1 MPADSNPA
9 TARFALSPEDRETF
23 YAAQRRNRRAT
34 WRLSLLCVI
43 AAVIMGLPLTLI
55 LTPLFYF
62 LMMVAAEIINQASPL
77 PAAFWDTMHTLARQ
91 AAALTQNLP
100 NSRPVDPNL
109 LISGL
114 LVLFVPGIMF
124 SLAVWIGVRALFR
137 SGGIGGGLL
146 AMQARE
152 PDQRNLKELQL
163 ADAAQEMAIAAGLPA
178 PRVLLIEA
186 DAANAAAIGS
196 SPNDACIVVTRRL
209 LDDLNREELQA
220 VLANL
225 IGSIG
230 NGDLSIAFTVASVFE
245 SCGMLVTL
253 INAPFGPKARGALWN
268 ILKYVFRRDPG
279 GTRGAAADT
288 VAALLCRN
296 LELGHDDIE
305 QLFDSGRKPNIFLKL
320 VRLVF
325 YPILWTDIAVQLT
338 LWMFVSMMLGP
349 CIALLW
355 RTRQYLADASA
366 IQLTRN
372 PDSLASALEKM
383 EQDRGPLPGTSWAAH
398 LFVVGP
404 GSSPSR
410 SLPPRDQMQ
419 PAAAA
424 WTKMGG
430 NVPASVM
437 SGAALSASDMQQ
449 LRTEMISTVRAASQ
463 GDAQARARMMMFSH
477 FMASQRHETA
487 KPASSTS
494 SEGIQANSILPFHPP
509 LKRRLKHLQRM
520 GAHVSAD
527 AIGKTSVALRVFTL
541 VLWLIIGP
549 LLAVAAVL
557 MLVVIAMVIML
568 NLMLM
573 AVWLAAIHGLF
584 GLLGTP

>member
-1 MPADSNPA
+1 
-9 TARFALSPEDRETF
+9 
-23 YAAQRRNRRAT
+23 
-34 WRLSLLCVI
+34 
-43 AAVIMGLPLTLI
+43 
-55 LTPLFYF
+55 
-62 LMMVAAEIINQASPL
+62 
-77 PAAFWDTMHTLARQ
+77 
-91 AAALTQNLP
+91 
-100 NSRPVDPNL
+100 
-109 LISGL
+109 
-114 LVLFVPGIMF
+114 
-124 SLAVWIGVRALFR
+124 
-137 SGGIGGGLL
+137 
-146 AMQARE
+146 
-152 PDQRNLKELQL
+152 
-163 ADAAQEMAIAAGLPA
+163 
-178 PRVLLIEA
+178 
-186 DAANAAAIGS
+186 
-196 SPNDACIVVTRRL
+196 
-209 LDDLNREELQA
+209 
-220 VLANL
+220 
-225 IGSIG
+225 
-230 NGDLSIAFTVASVFE
+230 
-245 SCGMLVTL
+245 
-253 INAPFGPKARGALWN
+253 
-268 ILKYVFRRDPG
+268 
-279 GTRGAAADT
+279 
-288 VAALLCRN
+288 
-296 LELGHDDIE
+296 
-305 QLFDSGRKPNIFLKL
+305 
-320 VRLVF
+320 
-325 YPILWTDIAVQLT
+325 
-338 LWMFVSMMLGP
+338 MFVSMMLGP